1 MNKVNEIV
9 FCKEDFNNNIEEMF
23 NTIGKQ
29 LQILTQCGNICT
41 FYADEVNMGI
51 YVIQYEHD
59 DRHPRDDF
67 SYFGVVNPYWLT
79 PEEVDEVE
87 NYRNS
92 KETEVENDNKSVE

>member
-23 NTIGKQ
+23 NIIGKQ

-41 FYADEVNMGI
+41 FYADEVSMGI

-67 SYFGVVNPYWLT
+67 YYGVVNPYWLT

-87 NYRNS
+87 NYRNN
-92 KETEVENDNKSVE
+92 KETVSADNNKSVE